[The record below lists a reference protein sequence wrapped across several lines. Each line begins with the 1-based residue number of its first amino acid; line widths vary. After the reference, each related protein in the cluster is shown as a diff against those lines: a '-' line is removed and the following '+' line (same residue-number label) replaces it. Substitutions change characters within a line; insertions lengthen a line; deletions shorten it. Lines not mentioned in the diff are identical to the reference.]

1 MNNSMYKAFNC
12 IKISSIRFFFLNNL
26 TQSVAFYIININ
38 RVKSSRSAPASS
50 SFVHLLDFL
59 SRPRDS
65 TSCCKTLLLE
75 RRYRIFAAIHKSS
88 CSFPLLIG
96 GLQK

>member
-1 MNNSMYKAFNC
+1 MHIMNNSMYKAFNC
-12 IKISSIRFFFLNNL
+12 IKISSIRFFKNNL
-26 TQSVAFYIININ
+26 TQSVTFYIININ
-38 RVKSSRSAPASS
+38 IVKSSRSAPASS

-75 RRYRIFAAIHKSS
+75 RRYRIFAAITHL
-88 CSFPLLIG
+88 PLHSLY
-96 GLQK
+96 